1 MKDVEEFVKRFFP
14 RDFSDRERAIFEAG
28 IALGAITHAVC
39 GFPTTRSTKQFI
51 EKAVEKSFMLQ
62 PYRKNVKIRVKSTA
76 KRGRLYR
83 YDTITPNDLEAV
95 VEIEYGQT
103 VVKARMTHVKKLDY
117 PLMYVSKIIQRRG
130 ASSPHPYSGTRVVKS
145 RRKASNVRG

>member
-1 MKDVEEFVKRFFP
+1 MKNVEEFVKQFFP
-14 RDFSDRERAIFEAG
+14 RDFSDRERAVFEAG

-39 GFPTTRSTKQFI
+39 GFPTTRSTKPFI

-62 PYRKNVKIRVKSTA
+62 PYRKNIRFRVRSTA
-76 KRGRLYR
+76 KRGGLYK

-103 VVKARMTHVKKLDY
+103 VVTAKMAYVRRLNY

-130 ASSPHPYSGTRVVKS
+130 VSSPHPCTQTRGVRS
-145 RRKASNVRG
+145 RCKASNAQG